1 MTTTPVAIVTG
12 AASGIGKAVAEA
24 YAAQGTAVVLA
35 DVQDEAGEEL
45 AARLRAGGHKAVYV
59 HCDVTS
65 LTDHQHVV
73 QTALDTFGRL
83 DYAVNNAGIGGD
95 SGPTADYPV
104 ESWQKVLDVNLTGP
118 FLGMKSQIPAM
129 IATAGGGSIV
139 NVASILG
146 MVGFAGAPAY
156 TAAKHGLVGLTRA
169 AALDHSAQGVRVNV
183 VGPGFI
189 HTPMISGLE
198 ENADMAAMLTQLHPI
213 GRIGEPEEVANV
225 IVFLTSPAAS
235 FVTGSY
241 YAIDGAYLAR

>member
-24 YAAQGTAVVLA
+24 YAAQGTAVVLT
-35 DVQDEAGEEL
+35 DVQDEAGEAL
-45 AARLRAGGHKAVYV
+45 AQQLRDGGAQATYV
-59 HCDVTS
+59 HCDVS
-65 LTDHQHVV
+65 QLADHQKAVKM
-73 QTALDTFGRL
+73 ALDTYGRL

-95 SGPTADYPV
+95 QGPTADYPV
-104 ESWQKVLDVNLTGP
+104 ESWQKVLDINLTGP
-118 FLGMKSQIPAM
+118 FLGMKAQIPAI
-129 IATAGGGSIV
+129 IASGGGAIV

-146 MVGFAGAPAY
+146 MVGFSGAPAY
-156 TAAKHGLVGLTRA
+156 TTAKHGLVGLTRA
-169 AALDHSAQGVRVNV
+169 AALDHSAQGVRINV

-198 ENADMAAMLTQLHPI
+198 ENPDMAAMLAQLHPI